1 MYRNNWKSC
10 YQSVCSISF
19 FSNSE
24 IRNDIFTGFKVFNK
38 YIVSSGKIYNLP
50 KFKYVKIVFEKASNR
65 KQSFIFSYKD
75 FAEKLIKL
83 DENGQ
88 VFSLI
93 ILDDKNFNTIPSLKL
108 SNQYRIE
115 IGHPIAVLGYQL
127 DKVNL
132 SIRSGIISSDYK
144 DSNGFE
150 TYDFDCNICQGI
162 SGAPLI
168 DGESNEVIG
177 VVGQRL
183 SHLADSYKRLKQ
195 IINNNLAILKKSQGK
210 TNIHDVDPVQVLIAS
225 QNQIKHIVSELYK
238 TTNIGNGS
246 AVKCKY
252 INSYFEELSDIQDSI
267 RLKKMISF

>member
-1 MYRNNWKSC
+1 MYRKNWKSC
-10 YQSVCSISF
+10 YKSVCSISF

-24 IRNDIFTGFKVFNK
+24 IRNDIFTGFKVFDK
-38 YIVSSGKIYNLP
+38 YIVSSGSIYKLP
-50 KFKYVKIVFEKASNR
+50 KFKYVKIDFEGTHNK
-65 KQSFIFSYKD
+65 KESFIFSSKD

-83 DENGQ
+83 NEDEQ

-93 ILDDKNFNTIPSLKL
+93 ILDDKKFEKIPSLKV
-108 SNQYRIE
+108 SNDNKTE

-127 DKVNL
+127 DRVNL
-132 SIRSGIISSDYK
+132 SIRSGIISSDYT
-144 DSNGFE
+144 DGNGFE
-150 TYDFDCNICQGI
+150 TYDFDSTICQGI

-168 DGESNEVIG
+168 DAESIEVIG

-183 SHLADSYKRLKQ
+183 SHLSASYKRLKQ

-210 TNIHDVDPVQVLIAS
+210 ANIHDVDPIQVLIAS
-225 QNQIKHIVSELYK
+225 QNQIKHIISELYK
-238 TTNIGNGS
+238 TTNIGIGS

-267 RLKKMISF
+267 RLKKTISF